1 MIVDPVIR
9 PLVVIIT
16 AASAFFCCCATS
28 KPGANLFDYD
38 ASKSK
43 GLFHPSRR
51 EISLAQAM
59 AFPAR

>member
-28 KPGANLFDYD
+28 KLGANLFDF
-38 ASKSK
+38 
-43 GLFHPSRR
+43 G
-51 EISLAQAM
+51 
-59 AFPAR
+59 